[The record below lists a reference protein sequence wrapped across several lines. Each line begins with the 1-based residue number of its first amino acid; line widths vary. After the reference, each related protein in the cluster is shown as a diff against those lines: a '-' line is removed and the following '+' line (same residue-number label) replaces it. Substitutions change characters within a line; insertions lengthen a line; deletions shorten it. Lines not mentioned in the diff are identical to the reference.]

1 MASGAEHYLE
11 AERLVRLYEDAGD
24 EWTKDWGMYTLT
36 AAQVHATLALAAAT
50 ICAGNARTEIHGD
63 GATYADVAQGADWAE
78 VLS

>member
-1 MASGAEHYLE
+1 MTSGPEHFFQAESLLNAYAASPETVA
-11 AERLVRLYEDAGD
+11 
-24 EWTKDWGMYTLT
+24 K
-36 AAQVHATLALAAAT
+36 AQVHATLALAAAT